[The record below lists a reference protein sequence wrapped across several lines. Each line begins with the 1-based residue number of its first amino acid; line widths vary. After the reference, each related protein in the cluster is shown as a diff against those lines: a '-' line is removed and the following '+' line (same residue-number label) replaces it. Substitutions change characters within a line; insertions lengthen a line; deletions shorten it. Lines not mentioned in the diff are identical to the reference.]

1 MFLQEQINYII
12 IIQSKFPAAENLP
25 GTQLIQTEF
34 PAVEYVPG
42 MQSVQVVDEEATT
55 KNLPV
60 YAVGAL

>member
-1 MFLQEQINYII
+1 M
-12 IIQSKFPAAENLP
+12 QSKFPAAENLL

-42 MQSVQVVDEEATT
+42 MQSVQVVDEKAAATT

-60 YAVGAL
+60 YAVCAL